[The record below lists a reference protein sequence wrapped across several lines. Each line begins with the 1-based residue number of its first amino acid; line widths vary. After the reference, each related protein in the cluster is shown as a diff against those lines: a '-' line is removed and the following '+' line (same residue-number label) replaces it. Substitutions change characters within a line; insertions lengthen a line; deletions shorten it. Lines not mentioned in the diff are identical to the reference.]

1 MEIKQRL
8 TRGRVRE
15 TLRKY
20 EDVIL
25 DTLLDG
31 HRAEIIPMGYYD
43 IKVMTVQRK
52 YINLKQ
58 TGGVENVVDEKTT
71 V

>member
-1 MEIKQRL
+1 MELKQRL
-8 TRGRVRE
+8 TRERARE

-31 HRAEIIPMGYYD
+31 HRAEIIPMGYD
-43 IKVMTVQRK
+43 IKIMVVQRK

-58 TGGVENVVDEKTT
+58 TGGIENVVDEKTA

>member
-1 MEIKQRL
+1 METKQRL
-8 TRGRVRE
+8 SRERARE
-15 TLRKY
+15 TPRKY

-31 HRAEIIPMGYYD
+31 HRAEIIPMGCD

-58 TGGVENVVDEKTT
+58 TGGIENVVDEKTT

>member
-1 MEIKQRL
+1 METKQRL
-8 TRGRVRE
+8 TRERARE

-31 HRAEIIPMGYYD
+31 HRAEIIP
-43 IKVMTVQRK
+43 IRRK
-52 YINLKQ
+52 YVNLKQ
-58 TGGVENVVDEKTT
+58 IGGIENVTNEKTT

>member
-1 MEIKQRL
+1 MEMKQRL
-8 TRGRVRE
+8 TRERARE

-25 DTLLDG
+25 DTLLNG
-31 HRAEIIPMGYYD
+31 HRAEIIPMGFD
-43 IKVMTVQRK
+43 VKIMTVQRK

-58 TGGVENVVDEKTT
+58 TGGIENVVDEKTT

>member
-1 MEIKQRL
+1 MEMKQKL
-8 TRGRVRE
+8 TRGRAKE

-31 HRAEIIPMGYYD
+31 HRAEIIPMGYD

-58 TGGVENVVDEKTT
+58 TGGIENVVDEKTT

>member
-1 MEIKQRL
+1 METKQRL
-8 TRGRVRE
+8 TRERARE

-31 HRAEIIPMGYYD
+31 HRAEIIPVGYD

-58 TGGVENVVDEKTT
+58 TGGIENVVDEKTT

>member
-1 MEIKQRL
+1 METKQRL
-8 TRGRVRE
+8 TRERARE

-31 HRAEIIPMGYYD
+31 HRAEIVPMGYD

-52 YINLKQ
+52 YINLKK
-58 TGGVENVVDEKTT
+58 TGGIENVVNEKAT

>member
-1 MEIKQRL
+1 METKQRL
-8 TRGRVRE
+8 TRERARE

-31 HRAEIIPMGYYD
+31 HRAEIIPVGDD

-58 TGGVENVVDEKTT
+58 TGGIENVVDEKAT